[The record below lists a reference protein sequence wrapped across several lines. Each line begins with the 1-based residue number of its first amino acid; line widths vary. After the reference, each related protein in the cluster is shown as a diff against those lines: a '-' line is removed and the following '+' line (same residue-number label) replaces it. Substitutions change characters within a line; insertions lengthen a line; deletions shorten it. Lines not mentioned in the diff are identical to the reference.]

1 MSARIVGD
9 GDRRQEAAPG
19 SPLLSLR
26 GLVKHFPVRH
36 GFLSGERLSVK
47 AVDGVSLD
55 VPHGTTVGL
64 VGESGCGKTTLG
76 RMAIRLVDPD
86 AGEVLF
92 EGRDI
97 TRLGGEELRR
107 LRRGMQIVFQDPYS
121 SLNPRMRVR
130 DIVGEGLLVHGVARG
145 AELRERAGAL
155 LRRVG
160 LPDDAAGRY
169 PHEFS
174 GGQRQRIGIARAIAL
189 SPKLVVADEPVSA
202 LDVSVQAQILNLLRD
217 LQRRDGVPLRLARPA
232 GDPPHVRGRG
242 GDVPGR
248 GRRARA
254 RARAVPGAAAPV
266 HAQPA
271 LGAPRGGEAG
281 ADRPLGGDP
290 EPAPRADG
298 LPLPHPLL
306 HGEAL
311 VPRGRPRVRRPGR
324 RPVRRL
330 PVGLTGRIRRRGT
343 G

>member
-217 LQRRDGVPLRLARPA
+217 LQEQDGMAYLFVSHDLRVIRHMCEVVAVMYLGVVVELAPARELFREPLHPYTRSLLSALPGGEKRERIVLSGEIPSPLRVPTGCRFHTRCFMARPSCREA
-232 GDPPHVRGRG
+232 VPAFDDRG
-242 GDVPGR
+242 GGR
-248 GRRARA
+248 FVACPW
-254 RARAVPGAAAPV
+254 V
-266 HAQPA
+266 
-271 LGAPRGGEAG
+271 
-281 ADRPLGGDP
+281 
-290 EPAPRADG
+290 
-298 LPLPHPLL
+298 
-306 HGEAL
+306 
-311 VPRGRPRVRRPGR
+311 
-324 RPVRRL
+324 
-330 PVGLTGRIRRRGT
+330 
-343 G
+343 